1 MATNARSQPVEHAT
15 DRTWDECLQFMDGTS
30 ATDLDHKAIALK
42 VYEELEGSIDQPGCH
57 RHQ

>member
-1 MATNARSQPVEHAT
+1 MATNAQIKPVERAT
-15 DRTWDECLQFMDGTS
+15 DTTWDEWLQFMDGIG
-30 ATDLDHKAIALK
+30 ATELDHKAIALK